1 MLCGLLFILLS
12 ALSHLSIAECMGP
25 SSHKSLAA
33 SLPTILLKMI
43 VLLEYFNLSM
53 ACKFNLAILKNSTF
67 YAGIMPDTFRC
78 LLWPNNTEQ
87 GPI

>member
-12 ALSHLSIAECMGP
+12 ALSHLSIAEWVP
-25 SSHKSLAA
+25 LVTSLAA